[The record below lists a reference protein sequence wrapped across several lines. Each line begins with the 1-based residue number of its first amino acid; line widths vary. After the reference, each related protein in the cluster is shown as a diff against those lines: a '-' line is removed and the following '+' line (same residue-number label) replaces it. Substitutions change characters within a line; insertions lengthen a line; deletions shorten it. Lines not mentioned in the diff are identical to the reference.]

1 MLAIVRVLKA
11 GVELLAMVYLGQA
24 IIVLVAAAARE
35 KNFAYRLFKRITQPV
50 DRLVRQITPRFI
62 LDRHLP
68 FVSFGLL
75 SMLWLVVTAWKIKLV
90 LFAPTSGP

>member
-11 GVELLAMVYLGQA
+11 GVELLTMIYLGQA
-24 IIVLVAAAARE
+24 IIFLVAASARE
-35 KNFAYRLFKRITQPV
+35 KNFAYRLFKRVTQPA

-68 FVSFGLL
+68 FVSFVLL
-75 SMLWLVVTAWKIKLV
+75 SLLWVALTAWKIKLV
-90 LFAPTSGP
+90 LFPSSGA